1 MWLGGPC
8 RIPPRRNLHQP
19 FHEIGQDPAIATRAS
34 RSNNPGSLDS
44 HVPMLSPPLAPD
56 RDSSSTSRHPLPRG
70 ILHRLRNHDSRGVA
84 RKGCQPGRSVRPS
97 WVATCLD
104 PGGRWGARD
113 PPCTGVL
120 SAPGTPQS
128 DRPRPRHLGPPG
140 DGMDGAYAPHNRH
153 NDQPLGT
160 IETKVVAVQWK
171 RSRQE
176 GRQDKAS
183 RERL

>member
-8 RIPPRRNLHQP
+8 RIPPRPNLHQP

-70 ILHRLRNHDSRGVA
+70 ILHRLRNHDSRSVA
-84 RKGCQPGRSVRPS
+84 RKGCQAGRSVRPS

-113 PPCTGVL
+113 PPLHRGAL
-120 SAPGTPQS
+120 STWNAPIGPSKTTSPWSPRGWYGWGICTPQ
-128 DRPRPRHLGPPG
+128 PT
-140 DGMDGAYAPHNRH
+140 
-153 NDQPLGT
+153 Q
-160 IETKVVAVQWK
+160 
-171 RSRQE
+171 RSTTWHH
-176 GRQDKAS
+176 
-183 RERL
+183 